1 MYVSTFPMYYIRSL
15 LRSATASG
23 LSAAA
28 LLRYARIDPD
38 VLDDDRARASRDCI
52 NRLFQA
58 IASRV
63 GSESLGFET
72 YQPPLGSFA
81 MMCNASIQTST
92 LGLALQKMQM
102 FYAMFPLATQI
113 EFTRTE
119 EVSYFELKKSGGLV
133 DPEHLYIELGL
144 AIFHRYSQWL
154 IDQPIPLDRVELSF
168 PKPPFAHE
176 YAAIFSAP
184 AVFSAE
190 HTRLVIPP
198 EIMDA
203 PIVQD
208 RKSLK
213 IFLRGAP
220 LTFLTEPEFDRSLT
234 AKVRRLM
241 QGMIDRGEEIV
252 EMDGLAAEFHFTPA
266 TLRRKLQQEQTSYRK
281 IKDDVRRD
289 IAVTLLEDDRMSLE
303 NIAFQLGFEDSSSFF
318 RAFKRWTGTQPRSF
332 MAE

>member
-1 MYVSTFPMYYIRSL
+1 MYVSTFPMYYVRSL
-15 LRSATASG
+15 LRSAKASG
-23 LSAAA
+23 LNAAA
-28 LLRYARIDPD
+28 LLRYARIDPNM
-38 VLDDDRARASRDCI
+38 LDDDRARVSTDCI

-63 GSESLGFET
+63 NSESLGFET
-72 YQPPLGSFA
+72 YQAPLGSFA

-92 LGLALQKMQM
+92 LGQALQKIQM

-113 EFTRTE
+113 EFTQDE
-119 EVSYFELKKSGGLV
+119 EASYFELKKSEGLV

-176 YAAIFSAP
+176 YAAIFSVP

-190 HTRLVIPP
+190 HTRLVIPL
-198 EIMDA
+198 ETMNA
-203 PIVQD
+203 PIIQD

-213 IFLRGAP
+213 TFLRGAP

-241 QGMIDRGEEIV
+241 QGMIEKEEEIV
-252 EMDGLAAEFHFTPA
+252 EMDELAAEFHLTPA
-266 TLRRKLQQEQTSYRK
+266 TLRRKLQKEQTSYRK

-289 IAVTLLEDDRMSLE
+289 IAVTLLEDGRVSLE
-303 NIAFQLGFEDSSSFF
+303 NIALKLAFEDASSFY

-332 MAE
+332 MAD